1 MTEIGLTPSNS
12 ATHTLFLFID
22 ESGNFDFS
30 DSGTTHFAMACVA
43 ALAPLESA
51 AKLNSL
57 KYDLLAEGH
66 DISSFHASEDKQFI
80 RDRVFSVI
88 DGLGNIRSH
97 VIYGDKH
104 LAAPSL
110 HSAED
115 LYSLFGKAIMKF
127 ALTAYGDDKYY
138 QIVVLFDQALT
149 SKKQGAFMAA
159 VKPELKRLRKPF
171 RIYFHQMKTDAN
183 GQIADYICW
192 SKYVELER
200 SENRP
205 WQAIQQ
211 TLRSTSFNIFRS
223 SHTRYY

>member
-1 MTEIGLTPSNS
+1 MTEIGSAPSNS
-12 ATHTLFLFID
+12 ATDTLFLFID

-66 DISSFHASEDKQFI
+66 DISSFHASEDKQLI
-80 RDRVFSVI
+80 RDRVFSII
-88 DGLGNIRSH
+88 DGLKNIRSH

-110 HSAED
+110 HSAEG

-127 ALTAYGDDKYY
+127 ALMAYGDDKYR

-149 SKKQGAFMAA
+149 NKKQGAFMAA
-159 VKPELKRLRKPF
+159 VKPELKKLRKPF
-171 RIYFHQMKTDAN
+171 RIYFHQMRTDAN

-200 SENRP
+200 GENRP
-205 WQAIQQ
+205 WQAIQRS
-211 TLRSTSFNIFRS
+211 LRPTSFDIFRFG
-223 SHTRYY
+223 HTRYY